1 MVLGLALGLT
11 AFAVIGGL
19 IGYKTVWEPRRRRQ
33 LEREHFRRKLG

>member
-11 AFAVIGGL
+11 AVAVIGGL

-33 LEREHFRRKLG
+33 LERQHFRSKVN